1 MGVIGCTRYLPR
13 ARAKSRRRASEAQ
26 QTARGCGCFW
36 GDWRPRLAS
45 GPHYRRT
52 KARVARRSNAGATVR
67 LFRVSVFLASAKS
80 PPDAKAE
87 YIVPCTTPLLRP
99 PHRPVSSGELQ
110 RGLGGAIA
118 PEVSRTGMPNRG
130 TPCSSATKV
139 PRRFHPSKPA
149 HWFSLAR
156 PPRWPSVFVPSQNHP
171 PPPRAP
177 PLPDFQKISPSPTAF
192 PSLLLD
198 ILILTSTTTIASS
211 QHPSPP
217 YTLIILDLLVN

>member
-1 MGVIGCTRYLPR
+1 MDVRGTFRVLEPR
-13 ARAKSRRRASEAQ
+13 VGEGPVKHSKLLGAVVASGG
-26 QTARGCGCFW
+26 TGGTW
-36 GDWRPRLAS
+36 LAS
-45 GPHYRRT
+45 APHYRRT

-67 LFRVSVFLASAKS
+67 MCRVSVLLASANS
-80 PPDAKAE
+80 PPYARAE
-87 YIVPCTTPLLRP
+87 YVVTCTTPPLRP
-99 PHRPVSSGELQ
+99 PHRPVSSGDLQ
-110 RGLGGAIA
+110 RGFGGAIA

-149 HWFSLAR
+149 PWFSLAR

-171 PPPRAP
+171 PPPPLAP

-211 QHPSPP
+211 QHPSPHIP
-217 YTLIILDLLVN
+217 